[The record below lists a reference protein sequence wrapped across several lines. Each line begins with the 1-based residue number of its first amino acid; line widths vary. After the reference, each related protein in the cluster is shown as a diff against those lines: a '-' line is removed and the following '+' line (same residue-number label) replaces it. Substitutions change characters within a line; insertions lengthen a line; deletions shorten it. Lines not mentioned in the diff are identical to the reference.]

1 MLRSKQLLRLVLIF
15 MMVALL
21 VVPAGAQDAQPV
33 KIATGWGGAE
43 LAAFVEVLE
52 GSGIAYEILSLSS
65 IEVDL
70 GPLVAAG
77 NAPDLAQMPRPG
89 VTASFARDGALI
101 PLSSGDDP
109 VLSAESLAHTPASLL
124 EIGTIDGEL
133 YGFMVKVSSKGT
145 FWYRPASLAALGAEV
160 PTTYDELV
168 ALGDAF
174 VANGQVPFMVTAGSA
189 WVLTDWFETLYVSI
203 AGPEMYQGLFVTHEV
218 EWTDPTVVE
227 TLETFRRIFDPADE
241 RIGGG
246 VDGALATD
254 LRTGIDASFRPED
267 PAAEMFL
274 SGSFVGGIISET
286 FPDLVCGED
295 FDWFDFPEPGDMHG
309 DTLMGGG
316 DVIMMFNDR
325 PEVRAMMSWLAS
337 PESAT
342 IWATAAEGAILSP
355 NTSVPLDSY
364 DACKAKEAQQIGA
377 TDVFVFDGSDLAPGA
392 VGGDAMFVALQD
404 YLADPDSMMDILEA
418 LENAADAAY

>member
-1 MLRSKQLLRLVLIF
+1 MNRKLKFLVPVFGLLLML
-15 MMVALL
+15 ALL
-21 VVPAGAQDAQPV
+21 VAPASAQEPV
-33 KIATGWGGAE
+33 TIATGWGGAE
-43 LAAFVEVLE
+43 LAAFVEVLD
-52 GSGIAYEILSLSS
+52 GSGIDYEILQLSS
-65 IEVDL
+65 IHVDL

-89 VTASFARDGALI
+89 VTASFARDGALL

-109 VLSAESLAHTPASLL
+109 ILSAEMLAHTPASVL

-145 FWYRPASLAALGAEV
+145 FWYKPASFEALDVEA

-174 VANGQVPFMVTAGSA
+174 VADGQVPFMISAGSA

-203 AGPEMYQGLFVTHEV
+203 AGPEMYNGLFVTHEV
-218 EWTDPTVVE
+218 EWTDPTVIE

-241 RIGGG
+241 RISGG
-246 VDGALATD
+246 VDGALSTD
-254 LRTGIDASFRPED
+254 LRSGIDAAFRPED
-267 PAAEMFL
+267 PAGELFL

-286 FPDLVCGED
+286 FPDQVCGED
-295 FDWFDFPEPGDMHG
+295 FDFFDFPEPGDMFG

-316 DVIMMFNDR
+316 DVMMMFNDR
-325 PEVRAMMSWLAS
+325 PEVRAMMQWLAN

-342 IWATAAEGAILSP
+342 IWATAEEGAILSP
-355 NTSVPLDSY
+355 NTGVPLESY
-364 DACKAKEAQQIGA
+364 DVCKAKEAQQIA
-377 TDVFVFDGSDLAPGA
+377 ASDVFVFDGSDLAPGA

-404 YLADPDSMMDILEA
+404 YLADPDSMMEILEN
-418 LENAADAAY
+418 LEDAADAAY

>member
-1 MLRSKQLLRLVLIF
+1 MYRLRKFFVRMFGLLLLL
-15 MMVALL
+15 ALL
-21 VVPAGAQDAQPV
+21 VTPASAQDPV
-33 KIATGWGGAE
+33 TIATGWGGAE
-43 LAAFVEVLE
+43 LAAFVKVLD
-52 GSGIAYEILSLSS
+52 GSGIDYEILQLSS

-89 VTASFARDGALI
+89 VTAAFARDGALL
-101 PLSSGDDP
+101 PLSSGDEP
-109 VLSAESLAHTPASLL
+109 VLSAEMLAHTPASVLD
-124 EIGTIDGEL
+124 IGTVDGEL

-145 FWYRPASLAALGAEV
+145 FWYKPASLEALGLEA

-174 VANGQVPFMVTAGSA
+174 VANGQVPFMISAGSA
-189 WVLTDWFETLYVSI
+189 WVLTDWFETLYISI
-203 AGPEMYQGLFVTHEV
+203 AGPEMYNGLFVTHDV
-218 EWTDPTVVE
+218 EWTDPTVIE

-241 RIGGG
+241 RISGG
-246 VDGALATD
+246 VDGALSTD
-254 LRTGIDASFRPED
+254 LRSGIDAAFRPVD
-267 PAAEMFL
+267 PAGELFL

-286 FPDLVCGED
+286 FPDQVCGED
-295 FDWFDFPEPGDMHG
+295 FDFFDFPEPGDMFG

-325 PEVRAMMSWLAS
+325 PEVRAMMQWLAN

-342 IWATAAEGAILSP
+342 IWATAEEGAILSP
-355 NTSVPLDSY
+355 NTGVPLESY
-364 DACKAKEAQQIGA
+364 DVCKAKEAQQIA
-377 TDVFVFDGSDLAPGA
+377 ASDVFVFDGSDLAPGA

-404 YLADPDSMMDILEA
+404 YLADPDSIMEILEN
-418 LENAADAAY
+418 LEDAADAAY

>member
-1 MLRSKQLLRLVLIF
+1 MYRLSKFFVRIFGLLLLL
-15 MMVALL
+15 ALL
-21 VVPAGAQDAQPV
+21 VAPVGAQEPV
-33 KIATGWGGAE
+33 TIATGWGGAE
-43 LAAFVEVLE
+43 LAAFVKVLD
-52 GSGIAYEILSLSS
+52 GSGIDYEILQLSS

-109 VLSAESLAHTPASLL
+109 VLSAEMLAHTPASVLD
-124 EIGTIDGEL
+124 IGTVDGEL

-145 FWYRPASLAALGAEV
+145 FWYKPASLEALGMEA
-160 PTTYDELV
+160 PTSYDELV

-174 VANGQVPFMVTAGSA
+174 VAAGHTPFMISAGSA
-189 WVLTDWFETLYVSI
+189 WVLTDWFETLYISI
-203 AGPEMYQGLFVTHEV
+203 AGPEMYNGLFVTHEV

-241 RIGGG
+241 RISGG
-246 VDGALATD
+246 VDGALSTD
-254 LRTGIDASFRPED
+254 LRSGIDAAFRAED
-267 PAAEMFL
+267 PAGELFL

-286 FPDLVCGED
+286 FPDQVCGED
-295 FDWFDFPEPGDMHG
+295 FDFFDFPEPGDMFG

-325 PEVRAMMSWLAS
+325 PEVRATMQWLAN

-342 IWATAAEGAILSP
+342 IWATAEEGAILSP
-355 NTSVPLDSY
+355 NTGVPLESY
-364 DACKAKEAQQIGA
+364 DVCKAKEAQQIA
-377 TDVFVFDGSDLAPGA
+377 ASDVFVFDGSDLAPGA

-404 YLADPDSMMDILEA
+404 YLADPDSMMEILEN
-418 LENAADAAY
+418 LEDAADAAY

>member
-1 MLRSKQLLRLVLIF
+1 MFRSKQLVRLAVILAF
-15 MMVALL
+15 VVLL
-21 VVPAGAQDAQPV
+21 VVPISAQDAQPV

-43 LAAFVEVLE
+43 LAAFVQVLD

-70 GPLVAAG
+70 GPLVAGG

-109 VLSAESLAHTPASLL
+109 VLSAEALADTPASLL
-124 EIGTIDGEL
+124 QIGTIDGEL

-145 FWYRPASLAALGAEV
+145 FWYKPASLAALGAEV

-168 ALGDAF
+168 ELGDAY
-174 VANGQVPFMVTAGSA
+174 VANGQVPFSITAGSA

-227 TLETFRRIFDPADE
+227 TLEAFRRIFDPADE

-246 VDGALATD
+246 VDGALSTD
-254 LRTGIDASFRPED
+254 LRSGIDAAFRPED
-267 PAAEMFL
+267 PAAELFL

-295 FDWFDFPEPGDMHG
+295 YDWFDFPEPGDMHG

-325 PEVRAMMSWLAS
+325 PEVRAMMNWLAS

-342 IWATAAEGAILSP
+342 IWATAPEGAILSP
-355 NTSVPLDSY
+355 NTGVPIESY

-418 LENAADAAY
+418 LEDAADAAY